1 MMTPLLCLVTAM
13 FFEARDQSITGMEMV
28 AEVIMNRVEHPSFP
42 DTVCDVV
49 YERKQFSFANE
60 GHASMYDY
68 QEPED
73 RMARY
78 TALGVALRYLQG
90 DRLGSTSTHYH
101 KTTVSPEW
109 KSEFVLDGKVE
120 DHIFYTCYENC

>member
-1 MMTPLLCLVTAM
+1 MTPLLCLVTAM
-13 FFEARDQSITGMEMV
+13 FFEARDQPITGMEMV

-49 YERKQFSFANE
+49 YERKQFSFANK
-60 GHASMYDY
+60 GYASLYDY
-68 QEPED
+68 QEPDD
-73 RMARY
+73 RKAARL
-78 TALGVALRYLQG
+78 AREIALRYLQG

-101 KTTVSPEW
+101 KVTVSPEW
-109 KSEFVLDGKVE
+109 KYEFVLDGKVE

>member
-1 MMTPLLCLVTAM
+1 MTPLLCLVTAM
-13 FFEARDQSITGMEMV
+13 FFEARDQPITGMEMV

-49 YERKQFSFANE
+49 YERKQFSFANK
-60 GHASMYDY
+60 GYVSLYDY
-68 QEPED
+68 QEPDD
-73 RMARY
+73 RRAAKLAREI
-78 TALGVALRYLQG
+78 ALRYLQG

-101 KTTVSPEW
+101 KVTVSPEW
-109 KSEFVLDGKVE
+109 KYEFVLDGKVE